1 MSVAR
6 VNAFNNLL
14 RDIVNIMAT
23 KFPEDR
29 DIEWYKSQIELSAS
43 VSPRKTITSFMQSVR
58 PFLKYIL
65 HKDEQFFLCY
75 VDSQE
80 SLQKL
85 GLGKKWNQL
94 EQQQKDALWKNVQK
108 MVVLGDKILAD

>member
-1 MSVAR
+1 
-6 VNAFNNLL
+6 
-14 RDIVNIMAT
+14 MAT

-43 VSPRKTITSFMQSVR
+43 VSPRKTITLLVWLL
-58 PFLKYIL
+58 FLKYIL
-65 HKDEQFFLCY
+65 HKDDSFSCCY

-85 GLGKKWNQL
+85 GLGKKWNQFADS
-94 EQQQKDALWKNVQK
+94 QKDALWKNVQK

>member
-43 VSPRKTITSFMQSVR
+43 GVSKENNHEFYAIRASIFKVYPPQ
-58 PFLKYIL
+58 
-65 HKDEQFFLCY
+65 
-75 VDSQE
+75 
-80 SLQKL
+80 
-85 GLGKKWNQL
+85 G
-94 EQQQKDALWKNVQK
+94 
-108 MVVLGDKILAD
+108 